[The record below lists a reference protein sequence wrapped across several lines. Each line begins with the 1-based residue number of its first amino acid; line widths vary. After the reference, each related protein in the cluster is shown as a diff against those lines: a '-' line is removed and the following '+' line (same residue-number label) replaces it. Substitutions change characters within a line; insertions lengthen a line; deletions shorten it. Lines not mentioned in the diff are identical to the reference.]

1 MVMENRL
8 GYSSWETISVVE
20 FRDENIPYGHPL
32 ILFDIVKFPVYWKRI
47 VWGISILNFNL

>member
-47 VWGISILNFNL
+47 VWGISILNFSL